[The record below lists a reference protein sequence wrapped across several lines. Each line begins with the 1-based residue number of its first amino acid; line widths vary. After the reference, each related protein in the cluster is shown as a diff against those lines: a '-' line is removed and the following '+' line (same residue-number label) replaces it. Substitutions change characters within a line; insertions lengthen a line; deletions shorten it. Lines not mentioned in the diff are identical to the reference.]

1 MLGRGGQLSI
11 VSIIEKNE
19 KNTAGVPGTPA
30 LVPFRRI
37 VVAMFPSCREGVDS
51 SGY

>member
-11 VSIIEKNE
+11 VSILDKND
-19 KNTAGVPGTPA
+19 KNTAGVPGTPTLGLFPPSSA
-30 LVPFRRI
+30 L
-37 VVAMFPSCREGVDS
+37 PSCREGVDS